1 MEQVNESPRTK
12 KTSVRLRIIL
22 SFFLG
27 IIAGAAAMF
36 SAGFLYLRHNLIVSC
51 DFPDLTAADFD
62 DAFGYE
68 IPAEDGWIASREVC
82 SLPMPTNKRAVY
94 NWKLCHREYAKE
106 LMDDPKHGLIL
117 PALIPYT
124 VSIASDPE
132 DGHAVISRLNPS
144 LIGLIY
150 GGDAREVLRSHVAP
164 KQEELFNKLADRI
177 RKNKQQQKEMQP

>member
-94 NWKLCHREYAKE
+94 NWKLCHREYAKVSAAAVLPE
-106 LMDDPKHGLIL
+106 LPQAARLRARMATSAIAMIFFIL
-117 PALIPYT
+117 CS
-124 VSIASDPE
+124 SI
-132 DGHAVISRLNPS
+132 L
-144 LIGLIY
+144 
-150 GGDAREVLRSHVAP
+150 
-164 KQEELFNKLADRI
+164 LF
-177 RKNKQQQKEMQP
+177 